1 MHEATKAFRNAG
13 PDAPKTFIF
22 TGNAL
27 NATTLPGML
36 NFGLGKVVPSYAIR
50 HLVEQN
56 AYKDDGI
63 K

>member
-13 PDAPKTFIF
+13 PDASKTFIF

-27 NATTLPGML
+27 NTITLPGML
-36 NFGLGKVVPSYAIR
+36 NFGLGKVVPSYAIKF
-50 HLVEQN
+50 LVEQN
-56 AYKDDGI
+56 AYKDEGI

>member
-13 PDAPKTFIF
+13 PDASKTFIF

-27 NATTLPGML
+27 NTITLPGML
-36 NFGLGKVVPSYAIR
+36 NFGLGKAVPSYAIKF
-50 HLVEQN
+50 LVEQN
-56 AYKDDGI
+56 AYKDEGI